1 MIPKNT
7 MPAITPRTMARTL
20 TSGGHSED
28 CAKNMQNQTS
38 YSYSLTVYLWV
49 IQSDT
54 YKINCWV
61 KFFIKNLYQLKKYP
75 QLFRKYNSIII
86 CFQFFFF
93 LHTHF
98 WNEIESQRVHVCV
111 FITSLHKKA
120 FINWNNLT
128 INNEGG
134 GGDMKPTWL
143 FLDFHPQCA
152 IIIIEI
158 GKVNKTAILVY
169 VLAISDAI
177 CKIN

>member
-1 MIPKNT
+1 MASFSNLANSLLSLMVVNSFQIRRRMIPKNT

-61 KFFIKNLYQLKKYP
+61 KFFIKNLYQLKKNNNYFVNI
-75 QLFRKYNSIII
+75 LALSFVFK
-86 CFQFFFF
+86 FFFF

-111 FITSLHKKA
+111 FITSLHK
-120 FINWNNLT
+120 
-128 INNEGG
+128 
-134 GGDMKPTWL
+134 
-143 FLDFHPQCA
+143 
-152 IIIIEI
+152 
-158 GKVNKTAILVY
+158 
-169 VLAISDAI
+169 
-177 CKIN
+177 